1 MHLVPGWLESSGVR
15 ITNIPTD
22 PIVIDSN
29 MTKVNSVKWNTRGSV
44 LAFAGSQRFQDGKE
58 LCTVQFYNTFGHVST
73 HTHTTTLV
81 RHTSTSH
88 TSIFTHLKSLVATF
102 LL

>member
-1 MHLVPGWLESSGVR
+1 MF
-15 ITNIPTD
+15 PTD

-73 HTHTTTLV
+73 HTHTHHNSC
-81 RHTSTSH
+81 HTSTSH
-88 TSIFTHLKSLVATF
+88 TSIFTLSKSRVVTF

>member
-1 MHLVPGWLESSGVR
+1 MDPVPGWLESSGVR

-73 HTHTTTLV
+73 HTHHNSCQTHLY
-81 RHTSTSH
+81 
-88 TSIFTHLKSLVATF
+88 FTH
-102 LL
+102 